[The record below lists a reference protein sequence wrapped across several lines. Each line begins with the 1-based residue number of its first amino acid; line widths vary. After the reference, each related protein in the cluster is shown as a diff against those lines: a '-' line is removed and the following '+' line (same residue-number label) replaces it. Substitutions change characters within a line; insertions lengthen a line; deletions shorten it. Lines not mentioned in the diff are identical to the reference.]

1 MFKDIFTNK
10 KKLITVII
18 AAMLIIVVLVFGLFN
33 MLDNDKNNVFK
44 DEYESLNNVA
54 TEDGK
59 KYPRVVIPED
69 NKIKYASYEEVID
82 IFNKNG
88 DAVVYF
94 GYPTCLYCRTAIQVL
109 LNVSEETEISE
120 ILYLDVEKKDERYDE
135 LLGKL
140 GDEFKTEQ
148 NEIYS
153 PLVIFVADGNIVS
166 YNKGTL
172 FSQEDPY
179 QELDQSQINGL
190 SHIYKSGIQDVLNA
204 MRNN

>member
-120 ILYLDVEKKDERYDE
+120 ILYLDVLEKDERYNE

>member
-120 ILYLDVEKKDERYDE
+120 ILYLDVEKKGERYDE

-140 GDEFKTEQ
+140 GDEFKTEL